1 MRKPMIGVLGNALH
15 QMIGKESVSVNS
27 YHHQGI
33 KTLSAQLAAVAQ
45 AEDGL
50 IEAVIMPERK
60 FILAV
65 QWHPEFSYQVDDF
78 NFKLFVQFVKSCES
92 EVCGDIRK

>member
-1 MRKPMIGVLGNALH
+1 VHIAKDTLLYRILQADSLR
-15 QMIGKESVSVNS
+15 VNS

-33 KTLSAQLAAVAQ
+33 KNLSEQPLPAAT

-50 IEAVIMPERK
+50 IEAVVMPNKK

-65 QWHPEFSYQVDDF
+65 QWHPEFNYKFDDN
-78 NFKLFVQFVKSCES
+78 NFKLFLEFVRSCKSS
-92 EVCGDIRK
+92 N